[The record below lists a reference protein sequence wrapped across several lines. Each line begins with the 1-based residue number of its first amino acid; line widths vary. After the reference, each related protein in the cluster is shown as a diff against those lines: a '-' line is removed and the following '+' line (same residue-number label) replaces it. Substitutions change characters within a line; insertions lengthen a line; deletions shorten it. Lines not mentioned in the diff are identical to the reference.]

1 MALGRGLSEILGEV
15 EAAYENNI
23 DNKNIVKEIEVD
35 KIEPNPYQPRKIFD
49 EEKLEELSRSIV
61 AHGLLQPVV
70 VIKKLNKYIL
80 IAGERRFRASKLANL
95 DTIKAIILDIDE
107 KKLREYAL
115 IENIQRDDLNIL
127 EVAYS
132 YAGLINEYNITHEEL
147 SNMVFKSR
155 SSITNTL
162 RLLTLSVYTQQLISA
177 NKITHGHAKLLVG
190 LKEEEQKQIA
200 DSIIGQRLSVR
211 ETEVLVK
218 NMKEKNTSNEK
229 KPKRNELKNNFNF
242 SRFNSVISSLK
253 KENIDMKI
261 DKNNIKI
268 AINSQED
275 IEKILKY
282 FEKNI

>member
-23 DNKNIVKEIEVD
+23 DNRNLVKDIEID

-49 EEKLEELSRSIV
+49 EEKLEELSRSIIS
-61 AHGLLQPVV
+61 HGLLQPVV

-80 IAGERRFRASKLANL
+80 IAGERRFRASKLANFE
-95 DTIKAIILDIDE
+95 TIKAIILDIDE

-132 YAGLINEYNITHEEL
+132 YAGLINEYNMTHEEL
-147 SNMVFKSR
+147 ANMVFKSR

-177 NKITHGHAKLLVG
+177 NKISQGHAKLLVG
-190 LKEEEQKQIA
+190 LKEEEQRQIV

-211 ETEVLVK
+211 ETEALVK
-218 NMKEKNTSNEK
+218 NLKEKNNNDEK
-229 KPKRNELKNNFNF
+229 VKSEKIETRFNFKKFDNVISKLKNQ
-242 SRFNSVISSLK
+242 
-253 KENIDMKI
+253 NIDMKI
-261 DKNNIKI
+261 HKNNIKI
-268 AINSQED
+268 TINSQED
-275 IEKILKY
+275 IEKILQY
-282 FEKNI
+282 FEKDI

>member
-23 DNKNIVKEIEVD
+23 DNRNVVKDIEID

-49 EEKLEELSRSIV
+49 EEKLEELSRSIIS
-61 AHGLLQPVV
+61 HGLLQPVV

-95 DTIKAIILDIDE
+95 ETIKAILLDIDE

-132 YAGLINEYNITHEEL
+132 YAGLINEYNMTHEEL
-147 SNMVFKSR
+147 ANMVFKSR

-177 NKITHGHAKLLVG
+177 NKISQGHAKLLVG
-190 LKEEEQKQIA
+190 LKEEEQRQIV

-218 NMKEKNTSNEK
+218 NLKEKNNNDEK
-229 KPKRNELKNNFNF
+229 VKSEKIETRFNFKKFDNVISKLKNQ
-242 SRFNSVISSLK
+242 
-253 KENIDMKI
+253 NIDMKI
-261 DKNNIKI
+261 HKNNIKI
-268 AINSQED
+268 TINSQED
-275 IEKILKY
+275 IEKILQY
-282 FEKNI
+282 FEKDI

>member
-23 DNKNIVKEIEVD
+23 DNKNLVKDIEID
-35 KIEPNPYQPRKIFD
+35 RIEPNPYQPRKIFD
-49 EEKLEELSRSIV
+49 EEKLEELSKSIV

-70 VIKKLNKYIL
+70 VIKKLNKFIL

-95 DTIKAIILDIDE
+95 ATIKAIILDIDE

-127 EVAYS
+127 EIAYS
-132 YAGLINEYNITHEEL
+132 YAGLINEYNMTHEEL
-147 SNMVFKSR
+147 ANMVFKSR

-177 NKITHGHAKLLVG
+177 NKISQGHAKLLVG
-190 LKEEEQKQIA
+190 LKEEEQRQIV

-218 NMKEKNTSNEK
+218 NLKEKNSGEEAK
-229 KPKRNELKNNFNF
+229 KIVTESKFNFQQFDNVISKLKNQ
-242 SRFNSVISSLK
+242 
-253 KENIDMKI
+253 NIDMKI
-261 DKNNIKI
+261 HKNNIKI
-268 AINSQED
+268 TINSQED

-282 FEKNI
+282 FEKDI

>member
-23 DNKNIVKEIEVD
+23 DNKNLVKDIEID

-49 EEKLEELSRSIV
+49 EEKLEELSKSIV
-61 AHGLLQPVV
+61 THGLLQPVV
-70 VIKKLNKYIL
+70 VIKKLNKFIL

-95 DTIKAIILDIDE
+95 ATIRAIILDIDE

-132 YAGLINEYNITHEEL
+132 YAGLINEYNMTHEEL
-147 SNMVFKSR
+147 ANMVFKSR

-177 NKITHGHAKLLVG
+177 NKISQGHAKLLVG
-190 LKEEEQKQIA
+190 LKEEEQRQIV

-218 NMKEKNTSNEK
+218 NLKEKSNSETLK
-229 KPKRNELKNNFNF
+229 KSVVENKFNYKQFDNVISKLKNQ
-242 SRFNSVISSLK
+242 
-253 KENIDMKI
+253 NIDMKI
-261 DKNNIKI
+261 HKNNIKI
-268 AINSQED
+268 TINSQED
-275 IEKILKY
+275 IEKILQY
-282 FEKNI
+282 FEKDI

>member
-23 DNKNIVKEIEVD
+23 DNRNLVKDIEID

-49 EEKLEELSRSIV
+49 EEKLEELSRSIIS
-61 AHGLLQPVV
+61 HGLLQPVV

-80 IAGERRFRASKLANL
+80 IAGERRFRASKLANFE
-95 DTIKAIILDIDE
+95 TIKAIILDIDE

-132 YAGLINEYNITHEEL
+132 YAGLINEYNMTHEEL
-147 SNMVFKSR
+147 ANMVFKSR

-177 NKITHGHAKLLVG
+177 NKISQGHAKLLVG
-190 LKEEEQKQIA
+190 LKEEEQRQIV

-211 ETEVLVK
+211 ETEALVK
-218 NMKEKNTSNEK
+218 NLKEKNNNDEK
-229 KPKRNELKNNFNF
+229 VKSEKIETRFNFKKFENVISKLKNQ
-242 SRFNSVISSLK
+242 
-253 KENIDMKI
+253 NIDMKI
-261 DKNNIKI
+261 HKNNIKI
-268 AINSQED
+268 TINSQED
-275 IEKILKY
+275 IEKILQY
-282 FEKNI
+282 FEKDI

>member
-23 DNKNIVKEIEVD
+23 DNNNLVKDIKID

-49 EEKLEELSRSIV
+49 EEKLEELSRSIIT
-61 AHGLLQPVV
+61 HGLLQPVV

-177 NKITHGHAKLLVG
+177 NKITQGHAKLLVG
-190 LKEEEQKQIA
+190 LKEEEQRQIV

-218 NMKEKNTSNEK
+218 SLKEKNNSEEPK
-229 KPKRNELKNNFNF
+229 KIATEDKFNFQKFDNIISRLKNQ
-242 SRFNSVISSLK
+242 
-253 KENIDMKI
+253 NIDMKI
-261 DKNNIKI
+261 HKNNIKI
-268 AINSQED
+268 TINSQED

-282 FEKNI
+282 FEKDI

>member
-23 DNKNIVKEIEVD
+23 DNRNVVKDIEID

-49 EEKLEELSRSIV
+49 EEKLEELSRSIIS
-61 AHGLLQPVV
+61 HGLLQPVV

-80 IAGERRFRASKLANL
+80 IAGERRVRASKLANL
-95 DTIKAIILDIDE
+95 ETIKAILLDIDE

-132 YAGLINEYNITHEEL
+132 YAGLINEYNMTHEEL
-147 SNMVFKSR
+147 ANMVFKSR

-177 NKITHGHAKLLVG
+177 NKISQGHAKLLVG
-190 LKEEEQKQIA
+190 LKEEEQRQIV

-218 NMKEKNTSNEK
+218 NLKEKNNNDEK
-229 KPKRNELKNNFNF
+229 VKSEKIETRFNFKKFDNVISKLKNQ
-242 SRFNSVISSLK
+242 
-253 KENIDMKI
+253 NIDMKI
-261 DKNNIKI
+261 HKNNIKI
-268 AINSQED
+268 TINSQED
-275 IEKILKY
+275 IEKILQY
-282 FEKNI
+282 FEKDI

>member
-23 DNKNIVKEIEVD
+23 DNTQYIKEIELD

-49 EEKLEELSRSIV
+49 EDKLAELSQSIV
-61 AHGLLQPVV
+61 THGLLQPVI
-70 VIKKLNKYIL
+70 VIKKENKYIL
-80 IAGERRFRASKLANL
+80 IAGERRFRASKLASL
-95 DTIKAIILDIDE
+95 PTIKAIIADIDE

-127 EVAYS
+127 EIAYS
-132 YAGLINEYNITHEEL
+132 YAGLINEYNMTHEEL
-147 SNMVFKSR
+147 ANMVFKSR

-177 NKITHGHAKLLVG
+177 NKISQGHAKLLVG
-190 LKEEEQKQIA
+190 LKEEEQRQIV

-218 NMKEKNTSNEK
+218 NLKEKNSGEEAK
-229 KPKRNELKNNFNF
+229 KIVTESKFNFQQFDNVISKLKNQ
-242 SRFNSVISSLK
+242 
-253 KENIDMKI
+253 NIDMKI
-261 DKNNIKI
+261 HKNNIKI
-268 AINSQED
+268 TINSQED

-282 FEKNI
+282 FEKDI

>member
-23 DNKNIVKEIEVD
+23 DNNNTIKDIEINR
-35 KIEPNPYQPRKIFD
+35 IEPNPYQPRKIFD

-61 AHGLLQPVV
+61 SHGLLQPVV
-70 VIKKLNKYIL
+70 VIKRLNKYIL

-132 YAGLINEYNITHEEL
+132 YAGLINEYNMTHEEL

-177 NKITHGHAKLLVG
+177 NKITQGHAKLLVG

-211 ETEVLVK
+211 ETEILVK
-218 NMKEKNTSNEK
+218 NFKEKDNDEQVKQTVVEENKFNFKQLDTVISK
-229 KPKRNELKNNFNF
+229 LKN
-242 SRFNSVISSLK
+242 
-253 KENIDMKI
+253 ENIDMKI
-261 DKNNIKI
+261 HKNNIKI
-268 AINSQED
+268 TIKSQD
-275 IEKILKY
+275 NIDKILKY

>member
-23 DNKNIVKEIEVD
+23 DNNNLVKEIKID

-49 EEKLEELSRSIV
+49 EEKLEELSRSIIT
-61 AHGLLQPVV
+61 HGLLQPVV

-147 SNMVFKSR
+147 STKVFKSR

-162 RLLTLSVYTQQLISA
+162 RLLTLSEHTQQVIST
-177 NKITHGHAKLLVG
+177 NKMTQGHAKLLVG
-190 LKEEEQKQIA
+190 LKEEEQRQIV
-200 DSIIGQRLSVR
+200 DSVIGQRLSVR

-218 NMKEKNTSNEK
+218 SLKEKNNSEEPK
-229 KPKRNELKNNFNF
+229 KVVMESKFNFKQFNNIIIKLKNQ
-242 SRFNSVISSLK
+242 
-253 KENIDMKI
+253 NIDMKI
-261 DKNNIKI
+261 HKNNIKI
-268 AINSQED
+268 TINSQED

-282 FEKNI
+282 FEKDI

>member
-23 DNKNIVKEIEVD
+23 DNRNLVKDIEID

-49 EEKLEELSRSIV
+49 EEKLEELSRSIIS
-61 AHGLLQPVV
+61 HGLLQPVV

-80 IAGERRFRASKLANL
+80 IAGERRFRASKLANFE
-95 DTIKAIILDIDE
+95 TIKAIILDIDE

-132 YAGLINEYNITHEEL
+132 YAGLINEYNMTHEEL
-147 SNMVFKSR
+147 ANMVFKSR

-177 NKITHGHAKLLVG
+177 NKISQGHAKLLVG
-190 LKEEEQKQIA
+190 LKEEEQRQIV

-211 ETEVLVK
+211 ETETLVK
-218 NMKEKNTSNEK
+218 NLKEKNNNDEK
-229 KPKRNELKNNFNF
+229 VKSEKIETRFNFKKFENVISKLKNQ
-242 SRFNSVISSLK
+242 
-253 KENIDMKI
+253 NIDMKI
-261 DKNNIKI
+261 HKNNIKI
-268 AINSQED
+268 TINSQED
-275 IEKILKY
+275 IEKILQY
-282 FEKNI
+282 FEKDI

>member
-23 DNKNIVKEIEVD
+23 DNRNVVKDIEID

-49 EEKLEELSRSIV
+49 EEKLEELSRSIIS
-61 AHGLLQPVV
+61 HGLLQPVV

-95 DTIKAIILDIDE
+95 ETIKAILLDIDE

-132 YAGLINEYNITHEEL
+132 YAGLINEYNMTHEEL
-147 SNMVFKSR
+147 ANMVFKSR

-177 NKITHGHAKLLVG
+177 NKISQGHAKLLVG
-190 LKEEEQKQIA
+190 LKEEEQRQIV

-218 NMKEKNTSNEK
+218 NLKEKNNNDEK
-229 KPKRNELKNNFNF
+229 VKSEKRETRFNFKKFENVISKLKNQ
-242 SRFNSVISSLK
+242 
-253 KENIDMKI
+253 NIDMKI
-261 DKNNIKI
+261 HKNNIKI
-268 AINSQED
+268 TINSQED
-275 IEKILKY
+275 IEKILQY
-282 FEKNI
+282 FEKDI